1 MAVTKIW
8 AVTDSISRVI
18 QYAANPEKTEFSD
31 IKKALHYIGNQEKTV
46 MENEKTIYVT
56 GVNCTAETAFQ
67 EMISVQERFDKTTG
81 NVAYHAYQS
90 FKTGEVSPQLAHQ
103 LGVELARKMW
113 AISIRCWSPP
123 TLIPVPIITIGS
135 QCSEYLERK
144 EIQLQ
149 RGSVLETTQFI

>member
-8 AVTDSISRVI
+8 AVTDNISRVI
-18 QYAANPEKTEFSD
+18 RYAANPEKTEFSD
-31 IKKALHYIGNQEKTV
+31 IKKALHYIGNQEKTA

-103 LGVELARKMW
+103 LGV
-113 AISIRCWSPP
+113 
-123 TLIPVPIITIGS
+123 
-135 QCSEYLERK
+135 
-144 EIQLQ
+144 
-149 RGSVLETTQFI
+149 